1 LTQTRTIREA
11 LQALIERHGSEL
23 PPSVQASCADLMNQI
38 KQWDNSEFSKV
49 LAMLMAGSGKIAP
62 ASAVNAHEIAESLRT
77 KLLDNAAFSLA
88 LEDVANS
95 RATTKAVLADVFK
108 LLYRRSRG
116 VRTTMSRD
124 ELLRLIQS
132 ERDIL
137 LRHGT
142 LEALTLPAVKVA
154 E

>member
-1 LTQTRTIREA
+1 
-11 LQALIERHGSEL
+11 
-23 PPSVQASCADLMNQI
+23 
-38 KQWDNSEFSKV
+38 
-49 LAMLMAGSGKIAP
+49 
-62 ASAVNAHEIAESLRT
+62 
-77 KLLDNAAFSLA
+77 LLDNAAFSLA